1 MTIEKLKESIKTE
14 RDRWIKPMTEGSQYA
29 LGKVSA
35 FDMVLGMLKGAKK

>member
-1 MTIEKLKESIKTE
+1 MKLENVIESIKTE